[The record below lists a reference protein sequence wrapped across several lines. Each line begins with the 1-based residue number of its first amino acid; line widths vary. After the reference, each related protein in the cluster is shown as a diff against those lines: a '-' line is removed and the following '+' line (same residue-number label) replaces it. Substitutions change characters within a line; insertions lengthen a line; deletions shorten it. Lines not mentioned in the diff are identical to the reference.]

1 MAAFDES
8 MPAPVGASVR
18 RPAAPVSRGEPMP
31 WLKPGIFLGSLAPLA
46 SVVLRASQGTLS
58 ANPIAEIENE
68 LGLTA
73 LVLLVASLA
82 CTPARRLFGWSWPV
96 RVRRELGLFAFFYA
110 SLHVLV
116 YLLPDQWLDWG
127 TILQD
132 IAERP
137 FITVGFL
144 AFVLMI
150 PLAITSTNEWVRK
163 LGFRRWQRLHY
174 LVYLAGILAVI
185 HFLWRVKIDVSQ
197 PMLYAL
203 VLGGLLAV
211 RAAFWLRQ
219 RSATKPA
226 RRT

>member
-1 MAAFDES
+1 
-8 MPAPVGASVR
+8 
-18 RPAAPVSRGEPMP
+18 MP
-31 WLKPGIFLGSLAPLA
+31 WLKPGIFLGALAPLA
-46 SVVLRASQGTLS
+46 SIVLRASQGTLS

-73 LVLLVASLA
+73 LILLVASLA

-110 SLHVLV
+110 MLHFLV
-116 YLLPDQWLDWG
+116 YLGPDQWLDWG
-127 TILQD
+127 TILGD

-144 AFVLMI
+144 ALVLMV
-150 PLAITSTNEWVRK
+150 PLAWTSSNEWVRR

-174 LVYLAGILAVI
+174 LTYLAGALAVI
-185 HFLWRVKIDVSQ
+185 HFIWRVKIDISQ

-203 VLGGLLAV
+203 VFGGLIAV
-211 RAAFWLRQ
+211 RVVFWLRQ
-219 RSATKPA
+219 RAAKKPA
-226 RRT
+226 PSR

>member
-8 MPAPVGASVR
+8 MPAPAGAPAR
-18 RPAAPVSRGEPMP
+18 RPATPVGRGEPMP
-31 WLKPGIFLGSLAPLA
+31 WLKPGIFIGSLVPLA
-46 SVVLRASQGTLS
+46 SIVLRASQGTLS

-73 LVLLVASLA
+73 LIFLVASLA

-116 YLLPDQWLDWG
+116 YLLPDQWLDWDI
-127 TILQD
+127 ILQD

-150 PLAITSTNEWVRK
+150 PLAITSSNEWVRK
-163 LGFRRWQRLHY
+163 LGYRRWQRLHY
-174 LVYLAGILAVI
+174 VVYLAGVLAVI
-185 HFLWRVKIDVSQ
+185 HFIWRVKIDVSQ

-203 VLGGLLAV
+203 VLIGLLAV
-211 RAAFWLRQ
+211 RGAFWLRQ
-219 RSATKPA
+219 RSAGKPA
-226 RRT
+226 RRS